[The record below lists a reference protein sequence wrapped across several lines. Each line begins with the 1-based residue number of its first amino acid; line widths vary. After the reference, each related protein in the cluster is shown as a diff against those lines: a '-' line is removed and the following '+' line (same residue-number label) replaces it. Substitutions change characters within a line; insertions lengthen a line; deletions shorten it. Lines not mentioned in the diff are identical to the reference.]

1 MYAMF
6 LIVSWQPVGAIWLS
20 LNSVRLVC
28 LFKVVVIVEAG
39 GRQPWSGVIDLDAMP
54 VMMEIMFVLEDGDRK
69 HKEERPYHITYYELH
84 VMLILLCI
92 LYCLVHDGSII
103 R

>member
-6 LIVSWQPVGAIWLS
+6 LIVSWQPAGAIWLS
-20 LNSVRLVC
+20 LISVKTPC

-39 GRQPWSGVIDLDAMP
+39 GRQPWRSVIDLDAMP

-84 VMLILLCI
+84 VMLILYASCI
-92 LYCLVHDGSII
+92 A
-103 R
+103 

>member
-6 LIVSWQPVGAIWLS
+6 LIVSWQPAGAIWLS
-20 LNSVRLVC
+20 LILLRPAC

-39 GRQPWSGVIDLDAMP
+39 GRQPWRSVIDLDAMP

-84 VMLILLCI
+84 VMLILYASCI
-92 LYCLVHDGSII
+92 A
-103 R
+103 

>member
-1 MYAMF
+1 MLRPA
-6 LIVSWQPVGAIWLS
+6 
-20 LNSVRLVC
+20 C

-39 GRQPWSGVIDLDAMP
+39 GRQPWRGVIDLDAMP

-92 LYCLVHDGSII
+92 LYCLVRGGSII